1 MPRLITVSGEG
12 EATAVPDRAMLSAG
26 VVTQEATAAAA
37 LAANTRAMNAVFA
50 TLKKLGIAEKSIQ
63 TSNFSVSPQYTPYQQ
78 NATEPPRI
86 VGYQVSNTVT
96 VKVDDLKNL
105 GTALDA
111 LVSSGANQV
120 NSVDFSIG
128 DTKALLAD
136 ARAAAIKDA
145 MDRAQIYA
153 KSAGVALG
161 RVMSINEGGS
171 EAPRPMYRGVA
182 LAMEA
187 APVPVSAGEQTI
199 TADVTMTLE
208 IR

>member
-1 MPRLITVSGEG
+1 MN
-12 EATAVPDRAMLSAG
+12 G
-26 VVTQEATAAAA
+26 VFE
-37 LAANTRAMNAVFA
+37 

-63 TSNFSVSPQYTPYQQ
+63 TSNFSITPQYTPYQP
-78 NATEPPRI
+78 NATEPPRL
-86 VGYQVSNTVT
+86 VGYQVSNMVN

-128 DTKALLAD
+128 DSKALMEA
-136 ARAAAIKDA
+136 ARAAAVKDA
-145 MDRAQIYA
+145 MERAQIYA
-153 KSAGVALG
+153 KAAGVTLG

-171 EAPRPMYRGVA
+171 EAPRPMYRAMAMVA
-182 LAMEA
+182 EA
-187 APVPVSAGEQTI
+187 APVPVAAGEQTI
-199 TADVTMTLE
+199 IADVTIIFE